1 MEKGYKWVDPYE
13 LPWSQNSFRLYV
25 KPSQPEKESRAVID
39 PLPHCHY
46 LSEDSTFF
54 PLLEHDDSDD
64 DNSSKSLITNIKT
77 YSSDSRVR
85 MTSLQEF
92 MSGKMETC
100 HLSVYSPDY
109 YFYGRADTRSSMIV
123 VILNDEEDT
132 VEYKS

>member
-1 MEKGYKWVDPYE
+1 M
-13 LPWSQNSFRLYV
+13 
-25 KPSQPEKESRAVID
+25 ID

-85 MTSLQEF
+85 TTSLQEF

-109 YFYGRADTRSSMIV
+109 YFYGCADTRASMIV